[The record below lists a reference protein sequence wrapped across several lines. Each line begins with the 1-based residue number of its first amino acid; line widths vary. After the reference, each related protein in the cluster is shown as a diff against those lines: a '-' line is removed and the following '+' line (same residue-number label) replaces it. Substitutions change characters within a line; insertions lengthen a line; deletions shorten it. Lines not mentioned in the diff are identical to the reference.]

1 MRTNVGLVLLPAET
15 SHRDSAIS
23 SHAHGGSHFRLST
36 RVSNLS
42 LAVTA
47 LIRLRSRSIVS

>member
-1 MRTNVGLVLLPAET
+1 VRTNVGLVLLPAET